1 MDDLSA
7 SVFYYRRTTTIL
19 FCSGFSVGVSQLLP
33 IAILNFGAKTPT
45 GHGSKDRGLAI
56 D

>member
-7 SVFYYRRTTTIL
+7 SVFYNRRTTTIL

-33 IAILNFGAKTPT
+33 IAILNFGQKPRRDTGQKT
-45 GHGSKDRGLAI
+45 GDSQ
-56 D
+56 